1 MNNIIKDILQ
11 NYQSEN
17 PGVKANLY
25 KLLNHGTLAGTGNLV
40 ILPVDQGFEHG
51 PEKSFAANPLGYDPH
66 YHFQLAIDA
75 KLSAFAAPL
84 GMLQAGASEFAG
96 QIPLI
101 LKVNHSN
108 SLNKSSIDQ
117 AVISS
122 VETALQLG
130 CIGIGFTVY
139 PGSDHFME
147 MIEELSYLAEEARK
161 YGLLVVVWS
170 YARGPELGKDDETA
184 MDVIS
189 YAAHMVCLSGAHIV
203 KVKLPTAHLKDKSLD
218 KAYMNINDLS
228 ERVKYVVRSCFNG
241 KRLVVFSGGA
251 TKNDDE
257 LYNEIKAIKSGGGT
271 GSIIGRNGFQ
281 RKKKDALKM
290 FEKITEIY
298 RVKFD

>member
-1 MNNIIKDILQ
+1 MNSIVQNILS

-25 KLLNHGTLAGTGNLV
+25 KLLNHGALGGTGNLV

-51 PEKSFAANPLGYDPH
+51 PEKSFAINPCGYDPY
-66 YHFQLAIDA
+66 YHFKLAIDA

-108 SLNKSSIDQ
+108 SLNKTSLDQ
-117 AVISS
+117 AVIAS

-130 CIGIGFTVY
+130 CIGIGFTMY
-139 PGSDHFME
+139 PGSDDFLE
-147 MIEELSYLAEEARK
+147 MMEELSYLAEEARK
-161 YGLLVVVWS
+161 YGLLVIVWS
-170 YARGPELGKDDETA
+170 YARGCELCKDDETA

-189 YAAHMVCLSGAHIV
+189 YAAHMACLAGAHIV
-203 KVKLPTAHLKDKSLD
+203 KVKLPTNYLKDKSTE
-218 KAYMNINDLS
+218 KAYTNLKDSCM
-228 ERVKYVVRSCFNG
+228 RVKDIVRSCFNG

-251 TKNDDE
+251 AKNDNE
-257 LYNEIKAIKSGGGT
+257 LFDEIKSIKIGGGT
-271 GSIIGRNGFQ
+271 GSIIGRNAFQ
-281 RKKKDALKM
+281 RKKEEALKM
-290 FEKITEIY
+290 FEEIISIY
-298 RVKFD
+298 KS